1 MRRAMVVG
9 VSGNIGKL
17 LVQKL
22 VNNKMYRF
30 IIVFTRI
37 NERKF
42 KHIHI
47 KKVIVDFKQINQ
59 YQSSFLEADE
69 VFCLLGSNYSSDKLL
84 EDAAQLDYE
93 IPLAVAQ
100 MAKAGGVNRFVLVN
114 PHCEHNHATPYLKRR
129 WQLEKEIAALG
140 FEDFKVFR
148 VNQIAIAKRW
158 MSVRKKLK
166 LVYINLMRLTGR
178 KIEGYLQVP
187 ANILLEDMANWVF
200 QQPELLNSNHPL
212 QKK

>member
-9 VSGNIGKL
+9 VSGNLGKL

-30 IIVFTRI
+30 VTVFTRV

-42 KHIHI
+42 KHVHV
-47 KKVIVDFKQINQ
+47 KKVIVDFKQIEQ
-59 YQSSFLEADE
+59 YQTHFLEIDE
-69 VFCLLGSNYSSDKLL
+69 VFCLLGSQYSSDKLL
-84 EDAAQLDYE
+84 EDANTLDFE
-93 IPLAVAQ
+93 IPLAIAN
-100 MAKAGGVNRFVLVN
+100 MAKQSGVKRFVLLN
-114 PHCEHNHATPYLKRR
+114 PNCEHNQSTNYLKSR
-129 WQLEKEIAALG
+129 WKLEKEIAKLG

-158 MSVRKKLK
+158 MSIRKKIK
-166 LVYINLMRLTGR
+166 LFYINLLRLTGK

-187 ANILLEDMANWVF
+187 ANILVEDMATWTF
-200 QQPELLNSNHPL
+200 QQSELINENHPIHS
-212 QKK
+212 K

>member
-30 IIVFTRI
+30 ITVLTRI

-42 KHIHI
+42 KHIHV

-59 YQSSFLEADE
+59 YQTHFLEIDE
-69 VFCLLGSNYSSDKLL
+69 VFCMLGSNYSSDKLL
-84 EDAAQLDYE
+84 EDAALLDYD
-93 IPLAVAQ
+93 IPLAIAQ
-100 MAKAGGVNRFVLVN
+100 LAKSCGVNRFVLVN
-114 PHCEHNHATPYLKRR
+114 PHCEQNQSNPYLKRR
-129 WQLEKEIAALG
+129 WQLEKEITNIG

-158 MSVRKKLK
+158 MSIRKKMKQFYLNM
-166 LVYINLMRLTGR
+166 LRLTGK
-178 KIEGYLQVP
+178 KIDGYLQVP
-187 ANILLEDMANWVF
+187 ANILVEDIAAWVT
-200 QQPELLNSNHPL
+200 QQPELLNSNHPI